1 MSCIKNIIGFFCF
14 CLFIPAD
21 AQDFKAFIQEMR
33 KDFSQ
38 WHAMHVVMDITVYDS
53 AANEPYYKQQVS
65 IKRDGDNYWYQ
76 VEENE
81 MLLNEKYL
89 IMLDREARQITCSKR
104 SLEAEKELQRNIE
117 FNVDSIFALYP
128 SPEYMGTNDGAAHFK
143 FVEKNG
149 PIAEVHFYVRKE
161 HDYLKKMEY
170 KYRGGQ
176 FASIQFVVFKKNV
189 KFEPNTFSETQYV
202 TEEKRTIRPGRFF
215 HQYQLVDLTKR

>member
-1 MSCIKNIIGFFCF
+1 MSIIRNLIGACCF
-14 CLFIPAD
+14 LLVIPAG
-21 AQDFKAFIQEMR
+21 AQDFKTFIQDMR

-38 WHAMHVVMDITVYDS
+38 WNAMHVVMDITVYDS
-53 AANEPYYKQQVS
+53 AESEPYYKQQVS

-89 IMLDREARQITCSKR
+89 IMLDRESRQITCSKR

-128 SPEYMGTNDGAAHFK
+128 SPEHLGTEDGVEHYRFL
-143 FVEKNG
+143 EKNG

-161 HDYLKKMEY
+161 QYDLKKMEY

-176 FASIQFVVFKKNV
+176 FVSIQFVVFKKNV
-189 KFEPNTFSETQYV
+189 KFEPNTFSETRYV